1 MSIRRF
7 LGNALRAAPAIAGL
21 AAAGDAVALFDEQAT
36 LAGAFQQN
44 LKFPSDLNA
53 DVPYISMQFK
63 EYTRRSIYDRPFY
76 NEVMKI
82 NLPIPSNL
90 VEQTDIQYATNENL
104 GSVMGSIVEAVG
116 AAGTGTAANIARAP
130 LIAGAGIGAGAAPS
144 AIASAIASAAGL
156 PVSATQGAISEVTR
170 AASVLT
176 GITTNP
182 FQAVLFKSPQFRSH
196 QFSWTFIPKSRA
208 ESEVINNIV
217 QTFRYHSLP
226 GISNLGGVFFS
237 YPEILEINFRPT
249 DTYLYKFKPCV
260 VDTISVNFAPNQ
272 PSFYKTSLAPT
283 AIQFSIK
290 VQEIE
295 IWTKA
300 DFETSRPQ
308 Q

>member
-1 MSIRRF
+1 MSVRRF
-7 LGNALRAAPAIAGL
+7 LGNALRAAPAIASL
-21 AAAGDAVALFDEQAT
+21 AAVGDAVALFDEQAT

-44 LKFPSDLNA
+44 LKFPSDLKS

-90 VEQTDIQYATNENL
+90 VEQTDIQYANENL
-104 GSVMGSIVEAVG
+104 GSVMGSIVEAIG
-116 AAGTGTAANIARAP
+116 AAGTGTVANIARAP
-130 LIAGAGIGAGAAPS
+130 LIAAAGVGAGAAPS
-144 AIASAIASAAGL
+144 AIAGVIANEAGL
-156 PVSATQGAISEVTR
+156 PSSALDGAISEVTR
-170 AASVLT
+170 GLSVLT

-182 FQAVLFKSPQFRSH
+182 FQAVLFKSPNFRSH

-260 VDTISVNFAPNQ
+260 VDSITVNFAPNQ
-272 PSFYKTSLAPT
+272 PSFYRTSLAPT
-283 AIQFSIK
+283 AVQFTIK

>member
-1 MSIRRF
+1 MSVRRF
-7 LGNALRAAPAIAGL
+7 LSNALRAAPAIASL
-21 AAAGDAVALFDEQAT
+21 AAVGDAVALFDEQAT

-44 LKFPSDLNA
+44 LKFPSDLKS

-90 VEQTDIQYATNENL
+90 VEQTDIQYANENL
-104 GSVMGSIVEAVG
+104 GSVMGSIVEAIG
-116 AAGTGTAANIARAP
+116 AAGTGTVANIARAP
-130 LIAGAGIGAGAAPS
+130 LIAAAGVGAGAAPG
-144 AIASAIASAAGL
+144 AIAGVIAGAAGI
-156 PVSATQGAISEVTR
+156 PVGTIEGAISEVTR
-170 AASVLT
+170 GVSVLT

-182 FQAVLFKSPQFRSH
+182 FQAVLFKSPNFRSH
-196 QFSWTFIPKSRA
+196 QFSWIFIPKSRA

-260 VDTISVNFAPNQ
+260 VDSITVNFAPNQ
-272 PSFYKTSLAPT
+272 PSFYRTSLAPT
-283 AIQFSIK
+283 AVQFTIK

>member
-1 MSIRRF
+1 
-7 LGNALRAAPAIAGL
+7 
-21 AAAGDAVALFDEQAT
+21 
-36 LAGAFQQN
+36 
-44 LKFPSDLNA
+44 
-53 DVPYISMQFK
+53 MQFK

-90 VEQTDIQYATNENL
+90 VEQTDIQYANENL

-116 AAGTGTAANIARAP
+116 AVGTGTAVNITRAP
-130 LIAGAGIGAGAAPS
+130 AIAAAGIGAGAAPS
-144 AIASAIASAAGL
+144 AIASAIASEAGL

-283 AIQFSIK
+283 AVQFSIK